1 MNNMHLA
8 EALAIAELLLLCG
21 FLSVPALGTALGAM

>member
-1 MNNMHLA
+1 MGNMHLS
-8 EALAIAELLLLCG
+8 ELLAIGALLLLCG

>member
-1 MNNMHLA
+1 MNNMHPREL
-8 EALAIAELLLLCG
+8 LAIAALLLVLG